1 MDEERK
7 TKKKFTTTK
16 KKGQR
21 RFLKWPRRKR
31 REQSTEPLDFDDP
44 MARRRVSNWIGRE
57 KKKTRLGFRRFSPG
71 EPDSLFFGAL
81 SGLHRPVNPFRSGF
95 TGFFLVSVG
104 FIGFQLGLVLFQW
117 LLPCSKEFD

>member
-1 MDEERK
+1 MKREKRK
-7 TKKKFTTTK
+7 KNLQQQK